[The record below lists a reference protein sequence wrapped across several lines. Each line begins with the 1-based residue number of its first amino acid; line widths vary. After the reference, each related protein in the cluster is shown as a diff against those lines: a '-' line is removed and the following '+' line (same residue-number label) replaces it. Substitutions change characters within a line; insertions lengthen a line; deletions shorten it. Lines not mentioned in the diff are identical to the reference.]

1 MSDRLIFKAAKVVSV
16 QNYILVNIVFKRY
29 YISII
34 KGLKMNSRA
43 IAELVFH
50 LGRIASGE
58 GLEEKLTAAQ
68 WAVLRYFALA
78 NRFSRTPSAFAAF
91 HATTRG
97 TASQTIKS
105 LETQGYLTRIRSEND
120 KRSVRLVLTEKAR
133 GILAND
139 PFESLVRAA
148 DSLPQSMRGHFANT
162 LQRMLGQ
169 VAQERGKPP
178 FGTCTSCQHLESD
191 SCNQDEQ
198 TPYACGFTSE
208 PLLLEELDEVCFN
221 FVPGK
226 PLQ

>member
-1 MSDRLIFKAAKVVSV
+1 
-16 QNYILVNIVFKRY
+16 
-29 YISII
+29 
-34 KGLKMNSRA
+34 MNSGA
-43 IAELVFH
+43 IAEMVLH

-58 GLEEKLTAAQ
+58 GFVEGLTAAQ
-68 WAVLRYFALA
+68 WAALRYFAQA

-105 LETQGYLTRIRSEND
+105 LETQGYLTRMRSEAD
-120 KRSVRLVLTEKAR
+120 RRSVRLLLTDKAR

-148 DSLPQSMRGHFANT
+148 DSLPPSVHGQFANA

-169 VAQERGKPP
+169 VTQERGKPP

-191 SCNQDEQ
+191 GHSPEGQ
-198 TPYACGFTSE
+198 THYACGFACE
-208 PLLLEELDEVCFN
+208 PLRLEELAEVCIN
-221 FVPGK
+221 FIQGK
-226 PLQ
+226 PMTVKGPVTRAAPR

>member
-1 MSDRLIFKAAKVVSV
+1 
-16 QNYILVNIVFKRY
+16 
-29 YISII
+29 
-34 KGLKMNSRA
+34 MNSRA

-58 GLEEKLTAAQ
+58 GLVEGLTAAQ
-68 WAVLRYFALA
+68 WAGLRYFAQA

-105 LETQGYLTRIRSEND
+105 LEIQGYLTRMRSEDD

-148 DSLPQSMRGHFANT
+148 DSLPSSVQGHFASA

-169 VAQERGKPP
+169 VAQERGKSP
-178 FGTCTSCQHLESD
+178 FGTCTSCQHLEGDGCS
-191 SCNQDEQ
+191 QKEQ
-198 TPYACGFTSE
+198 ASYACGFTSE
-208 PLLLEELDEVCFN
+208 PLLLEEIEGVCIN
-221 FVPGK
+221 FILGK
-226 PLQ
+226 PMTVKGPVTGTVPR

>member
-1 MSDRLIFKAAKVVSV
+1 
-16 QNYILVNIVFKRY
+16 
-29 YISII
+29 
-34 KGLKMNSRA
+34 MNSRA

-58 GLEEKLTAAQ
+58 GLTEGLTAAQ
-68 WAVLRYFALA
+68 WAALRYFAQA

-91 HATTRG
+91 HSTTRG

-105 LETQGYLTRIRSEND
+105 LEMQGYLTRMRSEED
-120 KRSVRLVLTEKAR
+120 RRSVRLVLTEKAR
-133 GILAND
+133 GILKND

-148 DSLPQSMRGHFANT
+148 DSLSPSIQGYFANA
-162 LQRMLGQ
+162 LQNMLGQ

-191 SCNQDEQ
+191 DCSRQGQ

-208 PLLLEELDEVCFN
+208 PLRLEELDGICID

-226 PLQ
+226 PMNISVTGTALR

>member
-1 MSDRLIFKAAKVVSV
+1 
-16 QNYILVNIVFKRY
+16 
-29 YISII
+29 
-34 KGLKMNSRA
+34 MNSHS

-58 GLEEKLTAAQ
+58 GLVEGLTAAQ
-68 WAVLRYFALA
+68 WAVLRYFAQA

-91 HATTRG
+91 HGTTRG

-105 LETQGYLTRIRSEND
+105 LETQGYLTRMRSEAD
-120 KRSVRLVLTEKAR
+120 RRSVRLVLTDKAR
-133 GILAND
+133 GILTND
-139 PFESLVRAA
+139 PLESLVRAA
-148 DSLPQSMRGHFANT
+148 DALPTSVHGQFANA

-191 SCNQDEQ
+191 GYSPEGQ
-198 TPYACGFTSE
+198 TPYACGFANE
-208 PLLLEELDEVCFN
+208 PLLLEELDGVCIN

-226 PLQ
+226 PMTVNGSVTGAAAR

>member
-1 MSDRLIFKAAKVVSV
+1 
-16 QNYILVNIVFKRY
+16 
-29 YISII
+29 
-34 KGLKMNSRA
+34 MNNRA

-58 GLEEKLTAAQ
+58 GLVEGLTAAQ
-68 WAVLRYFALA
+68 WAVLRYFAQA

-91 HATTRG
+91 HGTTRG

-105 LETQGYLTRIRSEND
+105 LETQGYLTRMRSED
-120 KRSVRLVLTEKAR
+120 DRRSVRLVLTGKAS

-148 DSLPQSMRGHFANT
+148 DSLPPSVQGNFANA

-191 SCNQDEQ
+191 GCSRDEQ
-198 TPYACGFTSE
+198 TPYVCGFTSE
-208 PLLLEELDEVCFN
+208 PLLLEELDGVCIN
-221 FVPGK
+221 FIPGK
-226 PLQ
+226 PMTVKGPVTGAALR

>member
-1 MSDRLIFKAAKVVSV
+1 
-16 QNYILVNIVFKRY
+16 
-29 YISII
+29 
-34 KGLKMNSRA
+34 MNSRA

-58 GLEEKLTAAQ
+58 GLVEGLTAAQ
-68 WAVLRYFALA
+68 WAGLRYFSQA

-105 LETQGYLTRIRSEND
+105 LEIQGYLTRMRSED
-120 KRSVRLVLTEKAR
+120 DRRSVRLVLTEKAR

-148 DSLPQSMRGHFANT
+148 DSLPSSIQGHFARA

-169 VAQERGKPP
+169 VAQERGKSS
-178 FGTCTSCQHLESD
+178 FGTCTSCQHLEGDGCSRK
-191 SCNQDEQ
+191 EQ
-198 TPYACGFTSE
+198 ASYVCGFTSE
-208 PLLLEELDEVCFN
+208 PLLLEEIEGVCIN
-221 FVPGK
+221 FILGK
-226 PLQ
+226 PMTVKGPVTGTVPR